1 MSRPH
6 TLGETISLAEF
17 FPTFVPAYRGASWR
31 PFVVRIRPWSSQYS
45 KAIRNLNPERAD
57 KRIASYIDE
66 AEVAR
71 ALKKL
76 ETKGT
81 ASLRFGVEKSGRG
94 YTDERGDFCLV
105 GGAVRGEHLTLF
117 YRSLELIGGFGF
129 DVVLIDHLGFM
140 LGRRWRSVTLHAAQA
155 SVFAPQCNSSQT
167 KPNLFRALT
176 EIFHAT

>member
-6 TLGETISLAEF
+6 TPGETIPLKAF
-17 FPTFVPAYRGASWR
+17 FGEFVPAYRGASWR
-31 PFVVRIRPWSSQYS
+31 PFVVRLRPWSDEFSPR
-45 KAIRNLNPERAD
+45 IRALNPKRAD
-57 KRIASYIDE
+57 ARIASYIDP

-71 ALKKL
+71 AKRKL

-81 ASLRFGVEKSGRG
+81 AALRFGVEKSGRG

-105 GGAVRGEHLTLF
+105 GGAVREAHLTLF
-117 YRSLELIGGFGF
+117 YRSLELIGGFGY
-129 DVVLIDHLGFM
+129 DVVLIDHLGE
-140 LGRRWRSVTLHAAQA
+140 LLDRKWRSVTIHAAQA

-176 EIFHAT
+176 EVFQC